1 MGYDCATTF
10 RKKRARRRRLTGAG
24 IEKRHSNKTQQVSEG
39 TMILTPV
46 SALHSRK
53 KGGLKRYEKIRA
65 QRALSDDV
73 SGISGYRDRPAAS
86 GNAGH
91 QPSACLRSHQRW

>member
-1 MGYDCATTF
+1 MGYDFAVT
-10 RKKRARRRRLTGAG
+10 RAKRRRLKWAG
-24 IEKRHSNKTQQVSEG
+24 IGKRAQQISEG

-73 SGISGYRDRPAAS
+73 SGISGHRDRPAAS

-91 QPSACLRSHQRW
+91 QSSACLRSHQRW

>member
-1 MGYDCATTF
+1 
-10 RKKRARRRRLTGAG
+10 
-24 IEKRHSNKTQQVSEG
+24 
-39 TMILTPV
+39 MILTPV

-73 SGISGYRDRPAAS
+73 SGISGHRDRPAAS

-91 QPSACLRSHQRW
+91 QPQLAYDLINDGELQAIKIGNSFKIPKVSVINFVTEEKKEVKSSA

>member
-1 MGYDCATTF
+1 
-10 RKKRARRRRLTGAG
+10 
-24 IEKRHSNKTQQVSEG
+24 
-39 TMILTPV
+39 MILTPV

-53 KGGLKRYEKIRA
+53 KGGLKRYEKIGA
-65 QRALSDDV
+65 QGALSDDV
-73 SGISGYRDRPAAS
+73 PGISGHRDRPAAS

>member
-1 MGYDCATTF
+1 MTVRMGYDLAMTIGSNESEATQLSKGQAYKNGI
-10 RKKRARRRRLTGAG
+10 RVKR
-24 IEKRHSNKTQQVSEG
+24 QQISEG

-65 QRALSDDV
+65 ERAL
-73 SGISGYRDRPAAS
+73 
-86 GNAGH
+86 
-91 QPSACLRSHQRW
+91 

>member
-1 MGYDCATTF
+1 MGYDFAMTGA
-10 RKKRARRRRLTGAG
+10 KRRRLTGAG
-24 IEKRHSNKTQQVSEG
+24 IEKRFGKAQQISEG
-39 TMILTPV
+39 TMILTPI

-73 SGISGYRDRPAAS
+73 SGISGHRDRPAAS

>member
-1 MGYDCATTF
+1 MGYDFVMTGA
-10 RKKRARRRRLTGAG
+10 KRRRLTGAG
-24 IEKRHSNKTQQVSEG
+24 IEKRFGKAQQISEG

-53 KGGLKRYEKIRA
+53 KGGLKRYEKIGA

-73 SGISGYRDRPAAS
+73 SGISGQDRKS
-86 GNAGH
+86 VV
-91 QPSACLRSHQRW
+91 